1 MIEIIDKEFLE
12 ELTEKLIETEFKDS
26 IEKGEITEKE
36 ARDFIKKYIR
46 FSIHPVVKTIYGKDS
61 KYPEVSCEVIVN
73 FNKAYYDLF
82 GGFGDKICGHCVYY
96 NMDEYCSYQD
106 NYFPEY
112 HSCNNWE
119 KAE

>member
-1 MIEIIDKEFLE
+1 MSDL
-12 ELTEKLIETEFKDS
+12 
-26 IEKGEITEKE
+26 
-36 ARDFIKKYIR
+36 
-46 FSIHPVVKTIYGKDS
+46 GKDS

-119 KAE
+119 KAG